1 MGYKRFISTIL
12 IVLGLSLILGQA
24 LLTYVIQPMWI
35 ADAASS
41 AYRVDGDEIRKNIEK
56 TQGVEIEEITQLPI
70 WSLPEDVDSS
80 DVVGYIAI
88 PSIGLN
94 LPILSGTTNKNLRL
108 GATTMKEDQRMGVG
122 NYTLAGH
129 LTQSKTALFSPLR
142 KMEVNED
149 VYLTDKSTV
158 YRYRLETVK
167 IVSPDQVDVLDD
179 VMDETLLTL
188 VTCEDSGGKQ
198 RRILVAVLVEMKEY
212 DESVH
217 TMFNVR

>member
-1 MGYKRFISTIL
+1 MGYKRFLSTIL

-24 LLTYVIQPMWI
+24 VLTYVIQPRWI

-41 AYRVDGDEIRKNIEK
+41 AYGVERSEIQKNIDK
-56 TQGVEIEEITQLPI
+56 TQGVVIEEITQLPI
-70 WSLPEDVDSS
+70 WSLPDKVDLA

-142 KMEVNED
+142 KMEVGED
-149 VYLTDKSTV
+149 VYLTDKSSV

-167 IVSPDQVDVLDD
+167 IVSPDQIEVLDD
-179 VMDETLLTL
+179 VMGKTLLTL
-188 VTCEDSGGKQ
+188 VTCEDSGGIQ
-198 RRILVAVLVEMKEY
+198 RRILVAILVETTEY